1 MHWTGKFWFEK
12 KLVVID
18 LPDTSF
24 YGSPGYKNRVTRKFT
39 FQKKCFNKQNYSGH
53 AEYFLAGGGDSPPLI
68 GDKSPKKS
76 ISFDAL
82 PIAIVEN

>member
-1 MHWTGKFWFEK
+1 MHWTGQFWFKK

-24 YGSPGYKNRVTRKFT
+24 YGSPAYKNRVIRKFT

-53 AEYFLAGGGDSPPLI
+53 AEYYLHFLWKKSTFLAGGGDSPPW
-68 GDKSPKKS
+68 
-76 ISFDAL
+76 
-82 PIAIVEN
+82 